1 MSEQNPNEASP
12 LLEEQNPFDN
22 SDDLFEEERRKTVK
36 KRWVIGGIVLGA
48 FAIIILTIVILSTCL
63 KPSKKPGKY
72 RVTTLKWES
81 AKLASSRNSKIFL
94 KQHETWAKLSS
105 NEVVAMTKFH
115 DVWRKIMNIAL
126 VANFAGCS
134 ILKFSSFKDD

>member
-1 MSEQNPNEASP
+1 MSEQDPNEASP

-63 KPSKKPGKY
+63 KASRKPGEY
-72 RVTTLKWES
+72 RVPTQWD
-81 AKLASSRNSKIFL
+81 N
-94 KQHETWAKLSS
+94 
-105 NEVVAMTKFH
+105 V
-115 DVWRKIMNIAL
+115 
-126 VANFAGCS
+126 
-134 ILKFSSFKDD
+134 